1 MKQKHVHVITSCLL
15 LSAAT
20 TTVAEINFNSGLT
33 GTWHDERAP
42 GQGLIIEVIPDNQQ
56 LFAGW
61 FTFNPFGEPV
71 DQPHWLSLHGH
82 YSGSLAQVTL
92 FETSDGMFVTPSD
105 VSYTDRGYASLTAL
119 NCTELLYEYVL
130 SDGDVSG
137 SINLTR
143 ATPDVHCAEQL
154 DDPPA
159 TSAFNYPPSVSLT
172 STTVDETHVHL
183 LFDAT
188 DPERDQ
194 LELRF
199 RLHGPEGQTHDI
211 ALPYLSGHVGYP
223 VVSGQQQRVSWAH
236 TQDLQFQELGW
247 TAVQIEII
255 ADDRHSSTI
264 QSIVD
269 SVSETRIINDIQ
281 ALEGIRHHQT
291 NPMGL
296 AQARQYI
303 TTQMSNHPISI
314 EQQTFIHQ
322 GSEGVNIIGIRAAD
336 LPVAD
341 TYIIDGH
348 YDTVSRTPGA
358 DDNASGTAGMLE
370 AMRVLSQFNTRANL
384 RFIAFDKEE
393 LGLVGSRHYA
403 RVKPADEEIVGM
415 INFEMIGY
423 TCSGQPEC
431 VNFPNADTSI
441 YNIMSAF
448 ATRMGSTFARIG
460 EDHVPGLKI
469 TSVTDDGDANFRRS
483 DHAPF
488 WDLGVD
494 ALFLT
499 DGANFRTPHYHQT
512 SDQLNTLDTTFATR
526 VVKTAVGTVASLAG
540 VHHTGSDITELIE
553 LNGEN

>member
-1 MKQKHVHVITSCLL
+1 MNTKTFIISWLVMHLIFN
-15 LSAAT
+15 AE
-20 TTVAEINFNSGLT
+20 AEISFNSGLT
-33 GTWHDERAP
+33 GTWHDELVP
-42 GQGLIIEVIPDNQQ
+42 GQGLIIEIIPRNQQ

-82 YSGSLAQVTL
+82 YSGSLAQVIL
-92 FETSDGMFVTPSD
+92 LETTQGVFVTPSET
-105 VSYTDRGYASLTAL
+105 SFTDQGYASLTAL
-119 NCTELLYEYVL
+119 SCTELLYEYVL
-130 SDGDVSG
+130 SAGGKSG

-154 DDPPA
+154 DDPVE
-159 TSAFNYPPSVSLT
+159 TSPFNYPPTVTLT
-172 STTVDETHVHL
+172 NTTVDETHIHL
-183 LFDAT
+183 VFDAT

-199 RLHGPEGQTHDI
+199 RVHGPDGQTHDI
-211 ALPYLSGHVGYP
+211 ALPYLIGHVGHP
-223 VVSGQQQRVSWAH
+223 VVSGQQQRVSWAYSR
-236 TQDLQFQELGW
+236 DLQLQELGW
-247 TAVQIEII
+247 TALQVEII
-255 ADDRHSSTI
+255 ADDHYSSTT

-269 SVSETRIINDIQ
+269 SVSEARIISDIQ

-291 NPMGL
+291 NPLGL

-303 TTQMSNHPISI
+303 IGQMSNHPLTL
-314 EQQTFIHQ
+314 EEQTFMHQ
-322 GSEGVNIIGIRAAD
+322 GSEGVNIIGILAAD
-336 LPVAD
+336 LPVED
-341 TYIIDGH
+341 TFIIDGH

-370 AMRVLSQFNTRANL
+370 AMRVLSQFNTRANI

-403 RVKPADEEIVGM
+403 RIKPADEQITGL

-423 TCSGQPEC
+423 TCSAQPEC

-448 ATRMGSTFARIG
+448 ASRMGNTFQQIG
-460 EDHVPGLKI
+460 QNHVPGLKI

-512 SDQLNTLDTTFATR
+512 SDRLHTLDTTFATR
-526 VVKTAVGTVASLAG
+526 VVQTAVGTIASLAG
-540 VHHTGSDITELIE
+540 VHHTGSDITAVID